1 MGNTGA
7 SPDMGHKYYW
17 KCWPWDSLSTLWNSH
32 IVFYLIKNWHKDQ
45 CSEHVQPKQVEEE
58 GLDDI
63 EGSGTSSKDNNED
76 DEDIIDLFRL
86 FLMPKTPVSNIL
98 LLQSHFFVFCH
109 HLFLV
114 FT

>member
-1 MGNTGA
+1 
-7 SPDMGHKYYW
+7 MGHKYYW

-76 DEDIIDLFRL
+76 DEDIIDKGQALH
-86 FLMPKTPVSNIL
+86 PKITMRMMRTL
-98 LLQSHFFVFCH
+98 LICFGYF
-109 HLFLV
+109 
-114 FT
+114 